1 MLNHVRLTRALL
13 RSPKTVGA
21 LAPSSRHLASS
32 MASLLPENSRFVVE
46 FGGGTGPVTRAML
59 DCGFSPEN
67 IYVFELSSQLCKH
80 LGRAFPDVNIIHASA
95 SEIIHLDKEV
105 CAVISSLPLR
115 SLPDSSVAEI
125 LEATRKKLR
134 PGGYFVQFT
143 YDLMRHHALFN
154 AGFRHLNKKI
164 VWANLPPARIDI
176 FQKV

>member
-1 MLNHVRLTRALL
+1 VLNHIRLTRALL
-13 RSPKTVGA
+13 RNPKAVGA
-21 LAPSSRHLASS
+21 LAPSSRYLASY
-32 MASLLPENSRFVVE
+32 MAGLLPVNSKLVVE

-67 IYVFELSSQLCKH
+67 LYVFELSAQLCKH
-80 LGRAFPDVNIIHASA
+80 LRRAFPGVNIIHASA
-95 SEIIHLDKEV
+95 SEIIHLDNEV

-134 PGGYFVQFT
+134 PGGHFVQFT

-154 AGFRHLNKKI
+154 TGFRHLDKKI

-176 FQKV
+176 FQKT